1 MAFESILDLLTLRR
15 DDVEESQWP
24 RLSCSQAHQAT
35 LSGSDLRLE
44 AGRQIIFQDDGQIR
58 SSDDTHKLVFNR
70 QDNRLEVHDTGDIS
84 LLTGAPTPTER
95 LRILATGEVGIG
107 TPTPTQ
113 RLEVVGTVKATAFE
127 GDGVRLTGVSASD
140 ATKVAKAGD
149 TMSGALAITAADIGL
164 SLANHAA
171 VGGRLTVGGPVGIGT
186 MNPGTALHVW
196 QSRFGNFPIAIEP
209 GGWGVIG
216 FNSYWN
222 GSGRVYA
229 VNGFSGAIALS
240 ADDGSFHFVTGPSGL
255 QGNGTGEM
263 DRMVITN
270 AGHVGIGTT
279 NPGAPLHVA
288 QYMAVGPFAATTG
301 QGGIDVTGPVAEFS
315 FVRRSLISWPAV
327 PAAGDRFV
335 WYNPDGTARLWTE
348 RMGDLLTV
356 TSLGNV
362 GIGTTN
368 PGAPL
373 HVAQYMAVGPFAATT
388 GQGGIDVTGPVAEFG
403 FVRRN
408 LISWPAVPAPGD
420 RFVWYNPDGTARL
433 WAERVGDL
441 LTVTSLGNVGIGT
454 TVPATKVHVI
464 GARIRLEKA
473 GTIQRLDLRADGSAL
488 DIESAGADLYLNNNN
503 LAVRIR
509 NLIQG
514 SSREWKDDVAALSSE
529 DATQLLDHLNPT
541 TFTFKEDASRQSHLG
556 FVAEEV
562 PDRVA
567 THDKKG
573 FSPVAIIAVLTKVV
587 KEQQKQIAAFR
598 EEMALLKMQPRSQPC
613 KNSCNFGLR
622 N

>member
-301 QGGIDVTGPVAEFS
+301 QGGIDVTGPVAEF
-315 FVRRSLISWPAV
+315 
-327 PAAGDRFV
+327 
-335 WYNPDGTARLWTE
+335 
-348 RMGDLLTV
+348 
-356 TSLGNV
+356 
-362 GIGTTN
+362 
-368 PGAPL
+368 
-373 HVAQYMAVGPFAATT
+373 
-388 GQGGIDVTGPVAEFG
+388 G

-613 KNSCNFGLR
+613 KNSCNYGLR

>member
-15 DDVEESQWP
+15 DGVEDSQWP
-24 RLSCSQAHQAT
+24 RLSCSQAQQAT
-35 LSGSDLRLE
+35 LGGSDLRLE
-44 AGRQIIFQDDGQIR
+44 AGRELFFQDQGQIR
-58 SSDDTHKLVFNR
+58 SFDDTHKLVFNR
-70 QDNRLEVHDTGDIS
+70 GGNLLELHEQGDIRF
-84 LLTGAPTPTER
+84 LTGGPPPTER
-95 LRILATGEVGIG
+95 LRLRANGQVGLG
-107 TPTPTQ
+107 TATPTQ
-113 RLEVVGTVKATAFE
+113 ALEVVGTVKATAFE
-127 GDGVRLTGVSASD
+127 GDGAGLTGVSASD
-140 ATKVAKAGD
+140 ATRVAKAGD
-149 TMSGALAITAADIGL
+149 TMSGPLAITAAEVGL
-164 SLANHAA
+164 RVSNHAA
-171 VGGRLTVGGPVGIGT
+171 VGGMLTVAGQVGIGT
-186 MNPGTALHVW
+186 LTPGTALHVW

-229 VNGFSGAIALS
+229 VNGFAGCIALS
-240 ADDGSFHFVTGPSGL
+240 ADDGSFSFYTAPSGV
-255 QGNGTGEM
+255 QGNKTGEM

-270 AGHVGIGTT
+270 SGQVGIGTT

-288 QYMAVGPFAATTG
+288 QYMAVGPFAATAG
-301 QGGIDVTGPVAEFS
+301 QGGIDVTGPVAELG

-335 WYNPDGTARLWTE
+335 WYNPEGTARLWTE
-348 RMGDLLTV
+348 QR
-356 TSLGNV
+356 
-362 GIGTTN
+362 
-368 PGAPL
+368 
-373 HVAQYMAVGPFAATT
+373 
-388 GQGGIDVTGPVAEFG
+388 
-403 FVRRN
+403 
-408 LISWPAVPAPGD
+408 
-420 RFVWYNPDGTARL
+420 
-433 WAERVGDL
+433 GDL

-454 TVPATKVHVI
+454 TVPATKLHVT

-514 SSREWKDDVAALSSE
+514 SSREWKEDVAALSSE

-541 TFTFKEDASRQSHLG
+541 TFRFKEDASRQRHLG

-562 PDRVA
+562 PDSVA
-567 THDKKG
+567 TPDKKG

-587 KEQQKQIAAFR
+587 KEQQEQIAAFR
-598 EEMALLKMQPRSQPC
+598 EEMALLKHRV
-613 KNSCNFGLR
+613 K
-622 N
+622 